1 MSRRSRHRF
10 ADKDM
15 RQRKSWRWG
24 PVVLW
29 GGLLIYP
36 LAVGQTDS
44 AAFLQDVGATLV
56 LAAIS
61 ACAWNIVGGYAGQ
74 VSVGH
79 AIFFGAGAY
88 MPVLVYTLWQ
98 APPVAGMPLGIL
110 VAVAIAL
117 AIGIPTFRLQ
127 GHYFSMATIAVAE

>member
-1 MSRRSRHRF
+1 MT
-10 ADKDM
+10 
-15 RQRKSWRWG
+15 WRWG
-24 PVVLW
+24 SIVLW
-29 GGLLIYP
+29 GGLLLYP
-36 LAVGQTDS
+36 LAVNFTDS
-44 AAFLQDVGATLV
+44 ADFLQDVGATLV

-98 APPVAGMPLGIL
+98 APPTPGPPLGIL
-110 VAVAIAL
+110 GAVAIAL
-117 AIGIPTFRLQ
+117 AIGIPPFRLQ
-127 GHYFSMATIAVAE
+127 GPHF

>member
-1 MSRRSRHRF
+1 MLASTSFLRGS
-10 ADKDM
+10 A
-15 RQRKSWRWG
+15 RQDVDGRATPGHDEDRNSGRLMKWRWG
-24 PVVLW
+24 SIILW

-36 LAVGQTDS
+36 LAVAGSDS
-44 AAFLQDVGATLV
+44 ADFLQDVGATLV

-98 APPVAGMPLGIL
+98 APPIVGLP
-110 VAVAIAL
+110 
-117 AIGIPTFRLQ
+117 
-127 GHYFSMATIAVAE
+127 

>member
-1 MSRRSRHRF
+1 MSRRSGHRF

-15 RQRKSWRWG
+15 RQRVHMRWG
-24 PVVLW
+24 PIVLW
-29 GGLLIYP
+29 GGLLLYP
-36 LAVGQTDS
+36 LVGAQTGS
-44 AAFLQDVGATLV
+44 AEFLQDVGATLV

-98 APPVAGMPLGIL
+98 GPPVPGLPLGLIL
-110 VAVAIAL
+110 
-117 AIGIPTFRLQ
+117 
-127 GHYFSMATIAVAE
+127 

>member
-1 MSRRSRHRF
+1 MTR
-10 ADKDM
+10 
-15 RQRKSWRWG
+15 RWG
-24 PVVLW
+24 SVLLW
-29 GGLLIYP
+29 GGLLLFP
-36 LAVGQTDS
+36 LAVNFSDS
-44 AAFLQDVGATLV
+44 ADFLQDVGATLV

-88 MPVLVYTLWQ
+88 MPLLAYELWQ
-98 APPVAGMPLGIL
+98 APPLLGLPFGIL

-117 AIGIPTFRLQ
+117 VIG
-127 GHYFSMATIAVAE
+127 V